1 MAFRNVGCSVGLT
14 CILVYNIQSEQI
26 LCMPRRRTLITSAG
40 DVMIVARVAA
50 IIPVTF
56 VNLPRKYSLI

>member
-1 MAFRNVGCSVGLT
+1 M
-14 CILVYNIQSEQI
+14 
-26 LCMPRRRTLITSAG
+26 ITSAG